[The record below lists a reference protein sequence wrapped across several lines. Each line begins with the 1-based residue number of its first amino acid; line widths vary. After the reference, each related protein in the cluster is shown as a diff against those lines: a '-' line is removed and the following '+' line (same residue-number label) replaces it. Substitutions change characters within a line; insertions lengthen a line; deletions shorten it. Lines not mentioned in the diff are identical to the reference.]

1 MKFKVAIT
9 DIFECHLERAFKTPM
24 LCDLSKVHTGFFI
37 MPKITHVTDDA
48 EWGKPGSSKKVYAAK
63 SISQKGGFVSV
74 DNVIERLENSYWKIR
89 VNQFQ
94 AWMLGFY
101 QFDGEWKTTEVA
113 NNKIKVEYTYTLYAD
128 NVLLYPINWLFAKTF
143 WKMYMQKVLENVKN
157 MAYQNE
163 KYLYK

>member
-1 MKFKVAIT
+1 MNTLQIQRVQVGIHNCYP
-9 DIFECHLERAFKTPM
+9 I
-24 LCDLSKVHTGFFI
+24 
-37 MPKITHVTDDA
+37 
-48 EWGKPGSSKKVYAAK
+48 
-63 SISQKGGFVSV
+63 
-74 DNVIERLENSYWKIR
+74 IERLENSYWKIR